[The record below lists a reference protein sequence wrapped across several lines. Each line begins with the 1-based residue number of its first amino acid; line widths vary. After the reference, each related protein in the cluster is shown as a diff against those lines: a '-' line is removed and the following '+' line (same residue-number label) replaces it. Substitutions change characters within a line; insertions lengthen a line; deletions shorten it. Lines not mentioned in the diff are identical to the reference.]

1 MTSTYSMQQ
10 EQNILKGEK
19 ASTQIPNVP
28 QVKTIW
34 DNKARGCV
42 DGRPQR
48 LYTTKED
55 TRLPTVSIEAMM
67 LSWAKDA
74 KGNRYIVGSDIP
86 GAFLH
91 VDMEDNVHMLL
102 EGTVA

>member
-1 MTSTYSMQQ
+1 
-10 EQNILKGEK
+10 
-19 ASTQIPNVP
+19 
-28 QVKTIW
+28 
-34 DNKARGCV
+34 V

-67 LSWAKDA
+67 LSCEIDTKE
-74 KGNRYIVGSDIP
+74 NRYV
-86 GAFLH
+86 AALLH
-91 VDMEDNVHMLL
+91 ADMLDNIHMLL